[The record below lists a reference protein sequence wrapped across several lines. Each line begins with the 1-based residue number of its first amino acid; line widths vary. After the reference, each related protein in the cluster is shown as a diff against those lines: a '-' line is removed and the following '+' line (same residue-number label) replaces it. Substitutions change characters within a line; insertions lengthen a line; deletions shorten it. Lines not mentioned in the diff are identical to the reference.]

1 MATTEQ
7 ANKELVRRFVE
18 DAWSDGDLDLVEEL
32 VASDAVYHDPTL
44 PDRPRGPD
52 GSKQSIE
59 LYQTAFPDIQIRI
72 EELIAEDD
80 VVAARMTGTGTHEGE
95 IMGIEPTGRRVEAP
109 VMEFRRIEDG
119 QIAEM
124 WALVDTLG
132 MLQQIGA
139 IPEGLTE

>member
-1 MATTEQ
+1 
-7 ANKELVRRFVE
+7 
-18 DAWSDGDLDLVEEL
+18 
-32 VASDAVYHDPTL
+32 
-44 PDRPRGPD
+44 
-52 GSKQSIE
+52 
-59 LYQTAFPDIQIRI
+59 
-72 EELIAEDD
+72 
-80 VVAARMTGTGTHEGE
+80 MTGTGTHEGE

-139 IPEGLTE
+139 IPEGRTE